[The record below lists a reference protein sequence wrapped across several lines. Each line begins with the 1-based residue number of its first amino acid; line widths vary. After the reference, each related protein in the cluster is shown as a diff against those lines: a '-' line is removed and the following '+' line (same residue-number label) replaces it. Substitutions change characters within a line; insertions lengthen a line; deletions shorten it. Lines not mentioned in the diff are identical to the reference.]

1 MSSSH
6 FISAGSMR
14 RPIAESQNRDSSDPA
29 LAAATRNGLRDPVLL
44 GDSVAIRRL
53 RSQIQRIAPYFH
65 IALIRGETGSGK
77 QLVARAIHALSPG
90 ADGPFIVSNA
100 SALAES
106 IARGESSRS
115 ASSPT
120 AASLLESAHGGTLYI
135 DSAGELPFTLQAS
148 LFRFIRACE
157 ERRNVPQ
164 PASRSEFRRT
174 GPAQLD
180 TRILAS
186 SDRDLR
192 ILSAIGQFRQ
202 DLYARLSSVEILVP
216 PLRQRVEDIPVL
228 VAWLLRRIAD
238 ETGQGP
244 KLLAKTTLAQLQE
257 RLWPNN
263 LRELER
269 VVAQAAALTEG
280 TIIEPRHM
288 LALVEPANAGPDRPP
303 AIHIER
309 LHDVIQQHVLDV
321 LTRCGGNKLRAA
333 ELLGISR
340 STLYR
345 MLDASSV
352 SPESRAG

>member
-6 FISAGSMR
+6 FISAGSLR
-14 RPIAESQNRDSSDPA
+14 QPLSDSQNPDPSGSA
-29 LAAATRNGLRDPVLL
+29 LASRNIQPDPVLL
-44 GDSVAIRRL
+44 GESLAIRRL
-53 RSQIQRIAPYFH
+53 RSQVQRIAPYFRT
-65 IALIRGETGSGK
+65 ALIRGETGSGK

-90 ADGPFIVSNA
+90 PDGPFIVANA

-106 IARGESSRS
+106 IAKGEPTRS
-115 ASSPT
+115 ASSPS
-120 AASLLESAHGGTLYI
+120 AASLLNSANGGTLYL
-135 DSAGELPFTLQAS
+135 DSVGELPFTLQAA

-164 PASRSEFRRT
+164 PASRSEFRR
-174 GPAQLD
+174 GEPARID

-186 SDRDLR
+186 TDRDLR
-192 ILSAIGQFRQ
+192 VLAAIGQFRQ
-202 DLYARLSSVEILVP
+202 DLYARLSAVEILVP
-216 PLRQRVEDIPVL
+216 PLRQRVEDIPAL
-228 VAWLLRRIAD
+228 AAWLLRRIAD
-238 ETGQGP
+238 KTGQAP
-244 KLLAKTTLAQLQE
+244 KLLAKSTLVQLQE

-269 VVAQAAALTEG
+269 VVAQAAALAEG
-280 TIIEPRHM
+280 AVIEPRHL
-288 LALVEPANAGPDRPP
+288 LALVEPASASPP
-303 AIHIER
+303 PIHIER

-352 SPESRAG
+352 STESRAG